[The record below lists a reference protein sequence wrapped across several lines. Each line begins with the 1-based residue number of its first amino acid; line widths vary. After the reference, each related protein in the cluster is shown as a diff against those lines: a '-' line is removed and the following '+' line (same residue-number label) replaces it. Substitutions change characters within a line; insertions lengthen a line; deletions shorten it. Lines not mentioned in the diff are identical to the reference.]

1 MSGTPLSL
9 ATSSV
14 GAAPSRWKNDLRRFG
29 EPATIIMAMAV
40 LTLMFLVLYP
50 LFWLMY
56 GSFSYGE
63 QGLAASLAQLWQL
76 PGLER
81 ALVNTGWLV
90 CDTVPLSFL
99 FAAL

>member
-1 MSGTPLSL
+1 MIETSLPL
-9 ATSSV
+9 ATALD
-14 GAAPSRWKNDLRRFG
+14 GTAPSRWKNALRRFG
-29 EPATIIMAMAV
+29 DPATIIMTMAV
-40 LTLMFLVLYP
+40 VTLMFLVLYP